1 MGRPQPTTAELKR
14 QLLQE
19 LDSARAELTYE
30 SRLARTEWNPATLAR
45 RSLEKHKLAWIVG
58 GVVTGL
64 VVIRLI
70 FPPKIRSDKFG
81 GSDTKRGFSG
91 MMSGLFF
98 TVARRAAM
106 NFATTHL
113 KDHLQNYIATVLK
126 RQGPDT
132 HSHVARV

>member
-1 MGRPQPTTAELKR
+1 MGRPQSTTELKR
-14 QLLQE
+14 QLLLE
-19 LDSARAELTYE
+19 LDSARAELANE

-70 FPPKIRSDKFG
+70 FPPKFRSDKFG

-113 KDHLQNYIATVLK
+113 KDHLQNYLAAVLK